1 MRDIKCTLEERV
13 SSKTNRPYKVLVVH
27 LAPNV
32 DKHVFLSSAE
42 IALLELNS
50 EERSY

>member
-1 MRDIKCTLEERV
+1 MVTPLTEIKCILEERI
-13 SSKTNRPYKVLVVH
+13 SSKSNRPYKVLVVH

-32 DKHVFLSSAE
+32 DKFVFLTAAE

-50 EERSY
+50 